1 MKAKFV
7 IPLAL
12 FLILVV
18 FLGVGLHRD
27 PRMVP
32 SPLIGKAAPNF
43 DLTDVHDPSQRF
55 SNKELLG
62 KVWLLNVYASWCES
76 CRDEH
81 PLLVEFAGR
90 KMVPIIGLD
99 YKDKPE
105 DARKYLNEMG
115 NPYDLSVSD
124 LDGRVGINYDVYG
137 VPETYIIDK
146 TGIIRD
152 KIIGPVT
159 VNTINER
166 IVPLIK
172 ELSK

>member
-12 FLILVV
+12 FLVLVV

-32 SPLIGKAAPNF
+32 SPLIGKPAPNF
-43 DLTDVHDPSQRF
+43 DLTDVHDPAHRF

-90 KMVPIIGLD
+90 KMAPIIGLD

-115 NPYDLSVSD
+115 NPYDLSISD
-124 LDGRVGINYDVYG
+124 LDGRVGINYGVYG

>member
-1 MKAKFV
+1 MKSKFV

-12 FLILVV
+12 FLALVV
-18 FLGVGLHRD
+18 FLGIGLHLD
-27 PRMVP
+27 PRKVP
-32 SPLIGKAAPNF
+32 SPLIGKAAPDF
-43 DLTDVHDPSQRF
+43 VLTDVHDPSRHF
-55 SNKELLG
+55 SNRDMLG
-62 KVWLLNVYASWCES
+62 KVLLLNVYASWCES

-81 PLLVEFAGR
+81 PLLVEFSGR
-90 KMVPIIGLD
+90 RLVPIVGLD

-105 DARKYLNEMG
+105 DARKWLNEMG
-115 NPYDLSVSD
+115 NPYELSISD
-124 LDGRVGINYDVYG
+124 LDGRVGINYGVYG

-159 VNTINER
+159 VSILNDK
-166 IVPLIK
+166 IVPLVK

>member
-7 IPLAL
+7 IPLPL

-124 LDGRVGINYDVYG
+124 LDGRVGINYGVYG

>member
-1 MKAKFV
+1 
-7 IPLAL
+7 
-12 FLILVV
+12 
-18 FLGVGLHRD
+18 
-27 PRMVP
+27 
-32 SPLIGKAAPNF
+32 
-43 DLTDVHDPSQRF
+43 
-55 SNKELLG
+55 
-62 KVWLLNVYASWCES
+62 
-76 CRDEH
+76 
-81 PLLVEFAGR
+81 
-90 KMVPIIGLD
+90 MVPIIGLD

-124 LDGRVGINYDVYG
+124 LDGRVGINYGVYG

>member
-124 LDGRVGINYDVYG
+124 LDGRVGINYGVYG